1 MGQAPRPPKIIMR
14 GIAPSGNASFHNIGW
29 LPSSRAYLSANPTLS
44 FGCVL
49 TPNHFPEALKGT
61 GGSIPAPEVP
71 DHARY
76 FRDQEKN
83 RARKTSPLFIG
94 KEGGFRFQET
104 GMRKDQQRRMEV
116 KGIRGNRREKT
127 GRLSQK
133 FFSRKIKKESRWGV
147 APVKFFL
154 SMNRLP
160 MSWAS
165 YFFPNVRKS
174 ASMMSL

>member
-104 GMRKDQQRRMEV
+104 DQQRRIEV
-116 KGIRGNRREKT
+116 EQSSGFRREKT
-127 GRLSQK
+127 ERFAKKLSSMK
-133 FFSRKIKKESRWGV
+133 RKKESRWGV